1 MESPSSPTV
10 ESSTILNLH
19 HHLSENSNRLF
30 SMIYPFKLTQHQQ
43 HYGPVAALI
52 SPDSHSGHTVLT
64 AGGSLTSPVLVTKHT
79 LSSIV
84 NYPGEGDSSST
95 ATATASKSHY
105 IHPAPI
111 VPKPTQG
118 TCSHKFGQ
126 DALYTCNSNL
136 SGLIQLSLFTL
147 SPVLELPGIPLPE
160 MPVFPSYQ
168 PYSNAGG
175 GASMEGATTSSVTSA
190 TNLPA
195 VLGDH
200 HHPAPDGG
208 PVRLNKF
215 VRRLHDMLMAEK
227 DSGVVEWRRGLLVL
241 YSTDAFSKRILPK
254 YFNTR
259 NFKTFR
265 RQLNYYGFVHVRS
278 FSATGN
284 TTTALWINQELARD
298 DANNDISAVLKLR
311 RVEPCE
317 TAKTVEGRRQRK
329 ELALHT
335 VEEDIGLNSKKLQLD
350 QIRFMAI
357 RGEDYC
363 GIGQSMV
370 QREQKHIPEGI
381 EYQLSISGLVS
392 SSADEG
398 IPREVHVPTDSE
410 ESNHH
415 SDSCGE
421 EESTG
426 SPSPI
431 ASPTTKTEREASM
444 LQRNMNTAAANMLLM
459 LARS

>member
-1 MESPSSPTV
+1 MDGGVISR
-10 ESSTILNLH
+10 
-19 HHLSENSNRLF
+19 SN
-30 SMIYPFKLTQHQQ
+30 
-43 HYGPVAALI
+43 
-52 SPDSHSGHTVLT
+52 
-64 AGGSLTSPVLVTKHT
+64 
-79 LSSIV
+79 
-84 NYPGEGDSSST
+84 
-95 ATATASKSHY
+95 
-105 IHPAPI
+105 
-111 VPKPTQG
+111 
-118 TCSHKFGQ
+118 
-126 DALYTCNSNL
+126 
-136 SGLIQLSLFTL
+136 
-147 SPVLELPGIPLPE
+147 
-160 MPVFPSYQ
+160 
-168 PYSNAGG
+168 
-175 GASMEGATTSSVTSA
+175 SVTSDGI
-190 TNLPA
+190 NLVPGTT
-195 VLGDH
+195 LEDH
-200 HHPAPDGG
+200 HHDRRPSPPSPVDGG

-215 VRRLHDMLMAEK
+215 VRRLRDMLIAEK

-357 RGEDYC
+357 RGEEYCSGIDSHPQQTMLLPQTTVQSGSSSDYC
-363 GIGQSMV
+363 QQPSMSHLMV
-370 QREQKHIPEGI
+370 PPP
-381 EYQLSISGLVS
+381 STATNVVV
-392 SSADEG
+392 G
-398 IPREVHVPTDSE
+398 IPREVHIPTDSE
-410 ESNHH
+410 ESNHQ
-415 SDSCGE
+415 SDSCCE
-421 EESTG
+421 EEFC
-426 SPSPI
+426 PSPI
-431 ASPTTKTEREASM
+431 PSPPTTTTAPVEQDDAM
-444 LQRNMNTAAANMLLM
+444 LLQNVNTAAANMLLM